1 MIKHK
6 FLLYKA
12 ILRPVLLYG
21 YPIWGT
27 TSINPLLPSHGGS
40 GLSASFALKPKMADL
55 RRLPSFEGWSDFMK
69 ITSKKFF
76 EKLPQIPNVL
86 LQLPPYDPVVPS
98 SRKRP
103 RTMLDYTY
111 ETFPTVKRRRDSS
124 TIDANLDP

>member
-1 MIKHK
+1 MFCPLRIIRRTTG
-6 FLLYKA
+6 LLK
-12 ILRPVLLYG
+12 LLIYSG
-21 YPIWGT
+21 MGLEPRA
-27 TSINPLLPSHGGS
+27 LLPKAENFSLGNHRPR
-40 GLSASFALKPKMADL
+40 SAQIMRKHLY
-55 RRLPSFEGWSDFMK
+55 DFMK